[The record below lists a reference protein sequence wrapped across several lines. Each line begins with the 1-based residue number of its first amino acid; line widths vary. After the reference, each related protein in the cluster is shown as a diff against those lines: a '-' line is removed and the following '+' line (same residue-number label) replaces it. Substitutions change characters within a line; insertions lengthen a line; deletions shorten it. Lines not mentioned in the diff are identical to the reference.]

1 MKALVLYDSQFGN
14 TEKIAQGIGKGL
26 AAHAEVHS
34 HRMHEISPGKID
46 DYDLLVVGSPTQRFN
61 ATEAMKEFLAAIP
74 AKSLQGKKVA
84 AFDTRFTEEHM
95 RSTPVL
101 KYFVWMA
108 GYGTKP
114 IAQALKKAGGELAVP
129 PEGFYVTDTEGPLL
143 AGELERA
150 ERWAEDLIKAVSGS
164 S

>member
-14 TEKIAQGIGKGL
+14 TEKVAQGIVKGI
-26 AAHAEVHS
+26 ASHAEVHS
-34 HRMHEISPGKID
+34 HRLHEISPD
-46 DYDLLVVGSPTQRFN
+46 QVEAYDLFVVGSPTQRFN

-74 AKSLQGKKVA
+74 AKSLRGKKVA

-95 RSTPVL
+95 RGTPVL

-108 GYGTKP
+108 GYAAKP
-114 IAQALKKAGGELAVP
+114 IAQALKKAGGELIAP

-143 AGELERA
+143 EGELERA
-150 ERWAEDLIKAVSGS
+150 ETWGALISEA
-164 S
+164 